1 MFPQNN
7 AVSFSKWWLV
17 FAVPSR
23 PITAHLNHIIRL
35 KKTLS
40 MPDQRTQFLERTP
53 RKIIGSQHFHR
64 LISSVGVSASWRQRR
79 LKPNWRWWQNGQHC
93 NPISRVL
100 SARENNAI
108 EAKCYLLFTGES
120 QETDIVNETSLFFE
134 LVPNKN
140 RGCIT
145 AVQIFEMRFQNDNDI
160 LCAPILRKMTETTDM
175 RKRFACR
182 GILTAHLLWQFWHSL
197 RKLEQ
202 IVIAHGTSAAIRLL
216 TFPGGI

>member
-64 LISSVGVSASWRQRR
+64 LISSVRVSASWSQRR

-120 QETDIVNETSLFFE
+120 QETDIVNETSLF
-134 LVPNKN
+134 LNSYQTKIADAS
-140 RGCIT
+140 RLY
-145 AVQIFEMRFQNDNDI
+145 RF
-160 LCAPILRKMTETTDM
+160 
-175 RKRFACR
+175 F
-182 GILTAHLLWQFWHSL
+182 
-197 RKLEQ
+197 
-202 IVIAHGTSAAIRLL
+202 
-216 TFPGGI
+216 